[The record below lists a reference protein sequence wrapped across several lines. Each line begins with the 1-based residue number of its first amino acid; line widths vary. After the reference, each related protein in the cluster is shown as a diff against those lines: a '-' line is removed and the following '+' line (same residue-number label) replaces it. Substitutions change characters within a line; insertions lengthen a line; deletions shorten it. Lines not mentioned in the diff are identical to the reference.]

1 MITCYF
7 GLPGCGKSTMLAKI
21 AKKELKKINKSKSGY
36 KRVLSNYFIDGCYKV
51 TFEDLEKYD
60 LSYSLI
66 LLDEITL
73 DVDSRNF
80 KSFNQQLKEFF
91 ILHRHE
97 HIDIVYCSQ
106 QYDGVDKKIRDLT
119 HELFYMKK
127 IGQLTWARCIY
138 RKVTIPEDAD
148 IKYGYVF
155 PTVIQYLTAPI
166 RNLRFCWR
174 PMYYRMFDSF
184 EALPKP
190 KKEFVPWNDN
200 QTPIAPSAIASAKNK
215 IKAFFLRKK
224 P

>member
-1 MITCYF
+1 MITCFF

-21 AKKELKKINKSKSGY
+21 ARKELKKIKKGKSGY
-36 KRVLSNYFIDGCYKV
+36 KRVLSNYYIDGCYKV
-51 TFEDLEKYD
+51 DYEDLQKYD

-106 QYDGVDKKIRDLT
+106 QYDGVDKKVRDLT

-127 IGQLTWARCIY
+127 LGQLTWARCIY
-138 RKVTIPEDAD
+138 RKITIPEDSE
-148 IKYGYVF
+148 IKMGYVF
-155 PTVIQYLTAPI
+155 PTIIQIITSPL

-174 PMYYRMFDSF
+174 PFYYRMFDSF
-184 EALPKP
+184 EVIPKP
-190 KKEFVPWNDN
+190 KKEFEPWNESPA
-200 QTPIAPSAIASAKNK
+200 PIAPGAIALAKNK
-215 IKAFFLRKK
+215 IKSIFSRKRT
-224 P
+224 

>member
-21 AKKELKKINKSKSGY
+21 ARKEIKKIRKGKSGY
-36 KRVLSNYFIDGCYKV
+36 KRVLSNYYIDGCFKV
-51 TFEDLEKYD
+51 DYEDLQKYD

-127 IGQLTWARCIY
+127 VGQLTWARCIY
-138 RKVTIPEDAD
+138 RKITIPEDSE
-148 IKYGYVF
+148 IKMGYVF
-155 PTVIQYLTAPI
+155 PTIMQLITSPL

-174 PMYYRMFDSF
+174 PRYYRMFDSF
-184 EALPKP
+184 EVLPKP
-190 KKEFVPWNDN
+190 KKEFIPWNEAPA
-200 QTPIAPSAIASAKNK
+200 QIAPGAIASAKNK
-215 IKAFFLRKK
+215 IKAIFLRKK

>member
-21 AKKELKKINKSKSGY
+21 AYKELKRIRKGKSPY
-36 KRVLSNYFIDGCYKV
+36 DRVLSNYYIDGCYKV
-51 TFEDLEKYD
+51 TFEDMQKYN
-60 LSYSLI
+60 LSRSLI

-106 QYDGVDKKIRDLT
+106 QYDGVDKKVRDLT

-127 IGQLTWARCIY
+127 IGNLTWARAIY
-138 RKVTIPEDAD
+138 RKITIPEDAE
-148 IKYGYVF
+148 IKMGYVF
-155 PTVIQYLTAPI
+155 PKIVQFITRPFT
-166 RNLRFCWR
+166 NLRFCWR
-174 PMYYRMFDSF
+174 PRYYHMFDSF
-184 EALPKP
+184 EVLPKP
-190 KKEFVPWNDN
+190 KMEFIPWNSE
-200 QTPIAPSAIASAKNK
+200 PERIAPGAIATAINK
-215 IKAFFLRKK
+215 IKTFFFRKK
-224 P
+224 S